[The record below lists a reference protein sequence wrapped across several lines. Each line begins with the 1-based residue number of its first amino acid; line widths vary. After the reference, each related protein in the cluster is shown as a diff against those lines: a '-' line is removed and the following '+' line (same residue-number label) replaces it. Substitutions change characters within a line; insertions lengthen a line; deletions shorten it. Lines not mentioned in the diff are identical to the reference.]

1 MHSWQLVN
9 YTRNNTSLATKIN
22 DLENFISNYTNAI
35 VAYSGGIDSSLVASI
50 ATNVL
55 GKSNSL
61 IVIAV
66 SPSLNRKEY
75 ERALD
80 LAKKND
86 WNFKSIYTNEFSN
99 NNYLKNDFSRCFYCK
114 FELYEK
120 LEEILKNEKYNV
132 IFNGTNIDD
141 LSDFRPGNDAAKKK
155 NIVSPLV
162 KCKINKNEIRQI
174 AKQIGLP
181 NWDKPAQPCLSS
193 RVPHGVKISMDI
205 LKKIEDSENFLNE
218 LGFINFRVRIHG
230 DLAKIEASEN
240 DFEKFSDPEIR
251 KKIVKNFKKYG
262 FKYVSLDLMFFKS
275 GNLSRAHERK

>member
-1 MHSWQLVN
+1 MVN